1 VGEGRDEWLNR
12 FSSVF
17 YAPFYSLPSISS
29 LLSSLSGLFLPI
41 LSSLLF
47 TPFPSSPFLSSF
59 QVSGEDI
66 AGLMKTWTTRM
77 GYPFLSVRSY
87 CTYCTEL
94 GWAALTLLYRTTL
107 HFNGLGWDG
116 IGWDGMYCDSP
127 CCYANTCRLYIT
139 YRGVRSSHSTHT
151 HHSTKES

>member
-1 VGEGRDEWLNR
+1 VAESLFYCLLR
-12 FSSVF
+12 SV
-17 YAPFYSLPSISS
+17 
-29 LLSSLSGLFLPI
+29 
-41 LSSLLF
+41 LF
-47 TPFPSSPFLSSF
+47 TPIYLFSALFIVRPLSSYFILPSFHLLSSSPFLSSF

-87 CTYCTEL
+87 CSYCTEL

-116 IGWDGMYCDSP
+116 MGWDGMYCDSP